1 MSEEFNLDH
10 YHGVIRETLKELDLD
25 PEECY
30 NSADNYYS
38 MSRGS
43 ADVFI
48 SLFTIERPDEPPEW
62 YIEWSSPVMKLPS
75 SDLLPFYRRLLEE
88 NAHRVAIKFSIKE
101 EAVWL
106 EITRELSG
114 VDTTECYRNLTRI
127 GDTADELD
135 DALREEFF

>member
-1 MSEEFNLDH
+1 MSEDFDLDH
-10 YHGVIRETLKELDLD
+10 YHGVIRETLAELGLD

-88 NAHRVAIKFSIKE
+88 NAHRVALKFSIKE
-101 EAVWL
+101 DTVWL
-106 EITRELSG
+106 EVTRELSG

-135 DALREEFF
+135 DALRDEFF